1 MVDGRG
7 NQSMAS
13 ASEAKQNYERGILKF
28 QEFLSRRNLSS
39 WADAMNSF
47 DDVVASGQLSPH
59 DTTDATYKMGLLW
72 LFDSNYEIALRYFE
86 RCLSINPR
94 ASFVHSAMGAVYPSL
109 GNYEKS
115 VWHHRWAMALGGD
128 TAIGCVGVG
137 RALLEAGDAAEA
149 IRWFTKDPCGDSIRT
164 PCCTRETPTERPER

>member
-47 DDVVASGQLSPH
+47 DDVVASGQLI
-59 DTTDATYKMGLLW
+59 LQW
-72 LFDSNYEIALRYFE
+72 
-86 RCLSINPR
+86 
-94 ASFVHSAMGAVYPSL
+94 
-109 GNYEKS
+109 
-115 VWHHRWAMALGGD
+115 
-128 TAIGCVGVG
+128 
-137 RALLEAGDAAEA
+137 
-149 IRWFTKDPCGDSIRT
+149 
-164 PCCTRETPTERPER
+164 